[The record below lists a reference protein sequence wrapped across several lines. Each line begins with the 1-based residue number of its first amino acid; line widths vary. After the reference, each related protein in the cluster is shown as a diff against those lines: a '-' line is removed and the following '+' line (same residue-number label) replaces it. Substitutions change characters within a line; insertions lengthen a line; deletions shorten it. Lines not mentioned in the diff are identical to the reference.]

1 MVLACEKLAWFLPVK
16 INENKCE
23 KGLYIIQNTVE
34 CILWKGIVPT
44 LNG

>member
-1 MVLACEKLAWFLPVK
+1 MVLACKKLAWFLPVK